1 MAKIEKNLY
10 DLIDITSPRQ
20 TLKEIKYVFAL
31 VHPDFDFRQIE
42 QVCFDIT
49 RLFNGGYPGY
59 RASNTKY
66 HNLEHTCSVVLALVR
81 LTHGLIVN
89 GIHFSPRVI
98 ELGIIAAFFHD
109 TGLIQT
115 EEDLQGTGAQYTIG
129 HEERSINIMTD
140 YLAAKGLSAED
151 INDCTHI
158 IQCTIL
164 DLAFDEIPFKS
175 KEAKTMGQVMGTADL
190 IAQIADRSYLEKLPL
205 LFMEFKE
212 AGMPGFE
219 SPLELFKKTE
229 EFYHSVARKRLTEEM
244 GDVEKAS
251 RSHFRERWGID
262 RDLYGEAMQNN
273 IKHAKKVG
281 IDCPDSYECLK
292 EKLRRKA

>member
-1 MAKIEKNLY
+1 MA
-10 DLIDITSPRQ
+10 
-20 TLKEIKYVFAL
+20 
-31 VHPDFDFRQIE
+31 
-42 QVCFDIT
+42 
-49 RLFNGGYPGY
+49 G
-59 RASNTKY
+59 
-66 HNLEHTCSVVLALVR
+66 
-81 LTHGLIVN
+81 
-89 GIHFSPRVI
+89 
-98 ELGIIAAFFHD
+98 
-109 TGLIQT
+109 
-115 EEDLQGTGAQYTIG
+115 
-129 HEERSINIMTD
+129 
-140 YLAAKGLSAED
+140 YLAARGLPAED

-164 DLAFDEIPFKS
+164 NLALDEIPFKS